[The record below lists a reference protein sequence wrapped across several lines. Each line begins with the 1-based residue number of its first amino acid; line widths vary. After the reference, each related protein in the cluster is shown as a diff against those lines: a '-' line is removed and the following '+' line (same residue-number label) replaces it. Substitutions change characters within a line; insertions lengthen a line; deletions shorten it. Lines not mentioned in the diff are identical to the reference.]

1 MELSDKLAHL
11 IPHWIEHNA
20 SHAEQFDEKAEN
32 ARAAGLE
39 EVATKIEAAA
49 RLVRAANEELQQ
61 AQASLP
67 QGENVDG

>member
-20 SHAEQFDEKAEN
+20 SHAEQFEEKAEN
-32 ARAAGLE
+32 ARAAGLG

-49 RLVRAANEELQQ
+49 RLVRAANEELAQ
-61 AQASLP
+61 AQTSLP
-67 QGENVDG
+67 QGGHGHG